1 MEHNV
6 FDSIKIGLASPE
18 MIRSWSHGE
27 VKKPETINYRTLK
40 AERDGLFCEKI
51 FGPTKDW
58 ECLCGKYK
66 RVRYKGKVC
75 EKCGVEVTTKK
86 VRRERMGHIE
96 LAAPVSHIWYFRAI
110 PSKMGL
116 LLDISPRL
124 LEKVLYFAS
133 YIVTDKGET
142 GLEENQ
148 VLSEREHWNLIPGG
162 KYVVTR
168 NNSALIAF
176 AIPEDPPFAF
186 HIMASHSDSPS
197 LKIKENPEIEVENAY
212 IKLNVER
219 YGGMILSPWFDRPLS
234 VAGRLIVRQDGK
246 IREKMVAVDRDL
258 LVIPNLAIHMNREVN
273 DGYKYNVQKDMLP
286 LFSDKEGKGRFMETV
301 AEAAEVKT
309 EDILGHDLFLYDRTP
324 GTLWGVN
331 EEFVSAPR
339 LDDLQCA
346 FSSME
351 GFLQGNREE
360 SISVHCVLDNE
371 EVGSSTRQ
379 GAASAFLKDTLMRI
393 NMGLGRTQ
401 EEYYMALAD
410 SFMISADN
418 AHALHPNYTDKT
430 DPVNRPVL
438 NEGIVIKYNANQKYC
453 TDGVSAAIF
462 KDICDRA
469 KVPYQ
474 TFVNRSDMA
483 GGSTLGNISNTQVP
497 VKTVD
502 IGLAQLAM
510 HSVYETTGAKDTE
523 SLVKAATVFFA

>member
-1 MEHNV
+1 MYE
-6 FDSIKIGLASPE
+6 
-18 MIRSWSHGE
+18 
-27 VKKPETINYRTLK
+27 ETT
-40 AERDGLFCEKI
+40 EK
-51 FGPTKDW
+51 
-58 ECLCGKYK
+58 
-66 RVRYKGKVC
+66 
-75 EKCGVEVTTKK
+75 
-86 VRRERMGHIE
+86 
-96 LAAPVSHIWYFRAI
+96 
-110 PSKMGL
+110 
-116 LLDISPRL
+116 L
-124 LEKVLYFAS
+124 LEFISKSPTAFQAAE
-133 YIVTDKGET
+133 ET
-142 GLEENQ
+142 RKRFLEEGFTE
-148 VLSEREHWNLIPGG
+148 LKEEESWNLEKGG
-162 KYVVTR
+162 KYFVMR
-168 NNSALIAF
+168 NHSAIIGF
-176 AIPEDPPFAF
+176 SIPVNDCRRY
-186 HIMASHSDSPS
+186 HIIASHSDSPS
-197 LKIKENPEIEVENAY
+197 FKIKENPEMSVNGAY
-212 IKLNVER
+212 VKLNVER
-219 YGGMILSPWFDRPLS
+219 YGGMILSTWFDRPLS
-234 VAGRLIVRQDGK
+234 VAGRMIVRKNGK
-246 IREKMVAVDRDL
+246 ILEKLVNIDRDL
-258 LVIPNLAIHMNREVN
+258 VMIPSLAIHMNRDIN
-273 DGYKYNVQKDMLP
+273 GGYHYNVQKDMLP
-286 LFSDKEGKGRFMETV
+286 LYSGSGEKGNFMRMM
-301 AEAAEVKT
+301 AEEAEVRP

-351 GFLQGNREE
+351 GFMQGNREE

-438 NEGIVIKYNANQKYC
+438 NGGIVIKYNANQKYC